1 MSELAPALQPSLQT
15 GNGAISRADCAS
27 LTLVTIEHR
36 DTLGRPLPEG
46 TRVELVDHRG
56 QQHHGVIDAEGRS
69 QHSRVAAGPVA
80 WQLGNLA
87 GYHITAINDA
97 PYHPVSCGLIAPQIA
112 VAMPVTTIQAIYLP
126 PPLVV
131 DLRAPTPDGVDRLS
145 HQEIE
150 QLRLNGNN
158 ATIFVHGY
166 NVPHGDWAR
175 FTHDADLSGLAA
187 TQPGTPRLVPSG
199 SAAMATLCQ
208 SEAIDADERELN
220 GSGACNWLVNMEYQ
234 LNRAAGMPDED
245 WRQYTRIVGVF
256 WPGDTGTT
264 EFIEAEF
271 AAMKSGRRLVN
282 ILVQMIEAGITI
294 NLISHSLGARVVLTA
309 LNILG
314 AHGMRQ
320 RIDNLFLW
328 EPAVADNA
336 LSPDTPFTDRPARND
351 DPERGSLTHGPARE
365 VHPLGMGTFPT
376 AHLATKNVVVLHSH
390 EDGILGPSA
399 KDTLIEEDS
408 GLLGAVRGIRM
419 FLDDSTD
426 DQTGKLGGA
435 YSKKWWTFPPIAGD
449 GLRYFQD
456 YYFERCRNI
465 SKDCMQA
472 FQTYTQ
478 QKARNGDDYA
488 QWQIERAWDTIEQ
501 AIVDEARRV
510 AATILWGP
518 LRADTPLPDYD
529 LLQPLSHHY
538 RISEPMARLFAQK
551 LRQLAQRDGWQP
563 SDTEVRPALG
573 LIGFTQLMLEPF
585 FEEKID
591 SQTFILIDQSTWFF
605 SHSAM
610 KYPTPEIC
618 EKSYQEGIIVKM
630 QKESRFGKY

>member
-1 MSELAPALQPSLQT
+1 MI
-15 GNGAISRADCAS
+15 N
-27 LTLVTIEHR
+27 
-36 DTLGRPLPEG
+36 
-46 TRVELVDHRG
+46 
-56 QQHHGVIDAEGRS
+56 AEGLSR
-69 QHSRVAAGPVA
+69 HPRVAAGPVA
-80 WQLGNLA
+80 WQIGNVS
-87 GYHITAINDA
+87 GYHLVAIDDA
-97 PYHPVSCGLIAPQIA
+97 PCHPVSCGLIAPQAA
-112 VAMPVTTIQAIYLP
+112 VAMPETTIQAIYIP
-126 PPLVV
+126 PPIVV
-131 DLRAPTPDGVDRLS
+131 NLREPAPDSVDRLS
-145 HQEIE
+145 DTDVE

-166 NVPHGDWAR
+166 NVPHGNWAR
-175 FTHDADLSGLAA
+175 FTHNADLSGLAA
-187 TQPGTPRLVPSG
+187 MQPGTPKLVPNG
-199 SAAMATLCQ
+199 SAATATLCQ
-208 SEAIDADERELN
+208 SEATDADERGLN

-234 LNRAAGMPDED
+234 LNRAAGLPDDD

-282 ILVQMIEAGITI
+282 ILVQLIEAGITI

-336 LSPDTPFTDRPARND
+336 LSPDTPFTDTPPRRD
-351 DPERGSLTHGPARE
+351 GFGTDSLAHSPARE

-376 AHLATKNVVVLHSH
+376 AHLATNNVVVLHSH

-399 KDTLIEEDS
+399 KDALIEEDS
-408 GLLGAVRGIRM
+408 GLLGALRGIRT
-419 FLDDSTD
+419 FFDDTTD

-435 YSKKWWTFPPIAGD
+435 YTKKWWTFPPIAGD

-456 YYFERCRNI
+456 YYFERCRKI
-465 SKDCMQA
+465 SQDCMPA

-478 QKARNGDDYA
+478 QKARNGDGYA

-510 AATILWGP
+510 ATTILWGP
-518 LRADTPLPDYD
+518 LRADTPLPTYD

-538 RISEPMARLFAQK
+538 RISESMARLFAHK

-563 SDTEVRPALG
+563 RDTDVRPALG
-573 LIGFTQLMLEPF
+573 LIGFESFIKEPF
-585 FEEKID
+585 FEPRISVKVFDAIN
-591 SQTFILIDQSTWFF
+591 QSLWFP

-610 KYPTPEIC
+610 KYPTEEIFV
-618 EKSYQEGIIVKM
+618 KSYQDGIMKRLM
-630 QKESRFGKY
+630 RGSRFGDY

>member
-1 MSELAPALQPSLQT
+1 MDELAPALQPSLQT
-15 GNGAISRADCAS
+15 GEGAVSRADCAS
-27 LTLVTIEHR
+27 LTLVMLEHR

-46 TRVELVDHRG
+46 TPVELVDCRG
-56 QQHHGVIDAEGRS
+56 KHHHALIDTEGFS
-69 QHSRVAAGPVA
+69 QHPRVAAGPVA
-80 WQLGNLA
+80 WQLHGLF
-87 GYHITAINDA
+87 GSHIVAIDDT
-97 PYHPVSCGLIAPQIA
+97 PCHPVACGIVAPLTS
-112 VAMPVTTIQAIYLP
+112 VAMPETAIQATYLP
-126 PPLVV
+126 PPILVN
-131 DLRAPTPDGVDRLS
+131 LRTPAPDGVDRLS
-145 HQEIE
+145 DSTID

-175 FTHDADLSGLAA
+175 FTRDADLSGLAT
-187 TQPGTPRLVPSG
+187 TQSGTLRLVPSG

-208 SEAIDADERELN
+208 SEAIDADERGLN
-220 GSGACNWLVNMEYQ
+220 GSGACNWLMNMEYQ
-234 LNRAAGMPDED
+234 LNRAAGLPDDD

-282 ILVQMIEAGITI
+282 ILVQLIEAGITI

-336 LSPDTPFTDRPARND
+336 LSPDTPFTDVP
-351 DPERGSLTHGPARE
+351 PRGTGFDVGNVTDSPARE

-399 KDTLIEEDS
+399 KDTLIEED
-408 GLLGAVRGIRM
+408 GGILGVFRGIRT
-419 FLDDSTD
+419 FIDDTTD
-426 DQTGKLGGA
+426 DQTGKVGGA
-435 YSKKWWTFPPIAGD
+435 YTKKWWTFPPVAGD
-449 GLRYFQD
+449 GLRYFQT
-456 YYFERCRNI
+456 YYFERSRALGKECLP
-465 SKDCMQA
+465 A

-478 QKARNGDDYA
+478 QKARNGDGYA
-488 QWQIERAWDTIEQ
+488 QWQIERAWDVLEQ
-501 AIVDEARRV
+501 AIVDEAHRV
-510 AATILWGP
+510 ADTIPRGP
-518 LRADTPLPDYD
+518 LRADTPLPTYD

-538 RISEPMARLFAQK
+538 RIGEPMARLFAQK

-563 SDTEVRPALG
+563 RDTEVRPALG
-573 LIGFTQLMLEPF
+573 LIGFAEVEAISF
-585 FEEKID
+585 FEPKI
-591 SQTFILIDQSTWFF
+591 FAEIFYPVDQSAWFF

-610 KYPTPEIC
+610 KYPSEEIFI
-618 EKSYQEGIIVKM
+618 KSYKFSILDKIKNNS
-630 QKESRFGKY
+630 KFGHY